1 MSWRRVL
8 PNVSASGAC
17 DAPTYA
23 DQGTGETN
31 LQYAMEKELSQTT
44 LTSLFFDCIYWKK
57 YWGVRQ

>member
-31 LQYAMEKELSQTT
+31 LQYVDGKRIKSNNTDP
-44 LTSLFFDCIYWKK
+44 LFFDHIYWKK
-57 YWGVRQ
+57 YWGVRP